1 MDAVERRR
9 LTWRERRLMAWI
21 AALPTAEPGRAI
33 ALLAQSVRALNT
45 VLLDPVTRIS
55 LLRHYESSANDLAG
69 VFVRPGLAGPMAR
82 VATTVHSEI
91 AQGYQ
96 MALEPEL
103 GAEWRLL
110 AVEGAM
116 GSLAEVL
123 RAAYRAYVPAP
134 PGLWRRLHALFDS
147 VANPTLELERL
158 YIGIVL
164 LGLSDPYALP
174 AGGVDAAWRIIAE
187 IGERAVLNDASGFA
201 IVAGADKP
209 AEPGRADSKLFLD
222 TTSLLSELTRLR
234 DDLKAPR
241 SLPPRLASNV
251 LPDLALRL
259 CTILGETWRPG
270 PRRRSLR
277 VRIGG
282 ERLVCQ
288 GLAALQRL
296 RVGDASA
303 HRFVELDIPWGGA
316 RTPQTGDLGLALPRV
331 TTWTIQDAGRTGLW
345 LSCTD
350 LDGPPPAPGTWI
362 GVKDPSGAGS
372 WQAAT
377 VRWLRRLRPREYAI
391 GVALL
396 GLAQTETIL
405 RIGPRR
411 ATFAASSVAGSP
423 LRAAAPVRP
432 PESLAKTPSTAV
444 GPPPVLARRAAP

>member
-1 MDAVERRR
+1 
-9 LTWRERRLMAWI
+9 MAWI
-21 AALPTAEPGRAI
+21 AALPAAEPGRAI
-33 ALLAQSVRALNT
+33 ALLAQSVRALNA

-55 LLRHYESSANDLAG
+55 LLRHYQSSANDLAG
-69 VFVRPGLAGPMAR
+69 VFARPGLAGSMAG
-82 VATTVHSEI
+82 VATAVHSEI

-96 MALEPEL
+96 MALEPAL
-103 GAEWRLL
+103 AAEWRLL
-110 AVEGAM
+110 AVEGAV

-123 RAAYRAYVPAP
+123 RAAYRAYVPPP
-134 PGLWRRLHALFDS
+134 PGLWRRLHTLFGS

-174 AGGVDAAWRIIAE
+174 AGGVDAVSRIIAE
-187 IGERAVLNDASGFA
+187 IGERAVLNDATGFA
-201 IVAGADKP
+201 IVTGADKP
-209 AEPGRADSKLFLD
+209 AEPVGTEAKLFLD
-222 TTSLLSELTRLR
+222 TTSLLSELARLR
-234 DDLKAPR
+234 EDLKARR

-259 CTILGETWRPG
+259 CAMLGETWRPG

-296 RVGDASA
+296 RAGDAAA
-303 HRFVELDIPWGGA
+303 HRFVELDTPWGVH
-316 RTPQTGDLGLALPRV
+316 TPQAAGLGLAAPRV
-331 TTWTIQDAGRTGLW
+331 TTWTIRDAGRAGLW
-345 LSCTD
+345 LSCAD

-362 GVKDPSGAGS
+362 GVKDPSGEGS

-377 VRWLRRLRPREYAI
+377 VRWLRRSRPREYAI

-405 RIGPRR
+405 RIDPRR
-411 ATFAASSVAGSP
+411 ATFAASSVAGPP
-423 LRAAAPVRP
+423 LRAGAPVGP
-432 PESLAKTPSTAV
+432 SGALAKSSSAV
-444 GPPPVLARRAAP
+444 GPVPIPARRVGR